1 MEHLEALYVAPT
13 SRCTLALQGKTGVIF
28 FVSRPQEAGSKV
40 FVRLGHQLG
49 LSWDPPGLWVGAE
62 GVGCVQPSPTPRLHV
77 TQYRDPHCWGPCPC
91 VYPYPWALCEL
102 LIPFSPITPGPE
114 KLWFTF
120 LPHSS
125 STLDLRAEV
134 TSLRK
139 PCLGL
144 TVNYMSLLWVSRA
157 CQLFKNCWWSWSEP
171 SGWC

>member
-1 MEHLEALYVAPT
+1 MT
-13 SRCTLALQGKTGVIF
+13 F
-28 FVSRPQEAGSKV
+28 FVSGPQEAGSKV
-40 FVRLGHQLG
+40 FVRLDHQLG

-77 TQYRDPHCWGPCPC
+77 TQYRDPHCSGTRPHPSPWEPILVSLTTRHLEFDRHPVCALTPGPCACSSFLPLP
-91 VYPYPWALCEL
+91 V
-102 LIPFSPITPGPE
+102 TPGPE

-125 STLDLRAEV
+125 STLGLRAEV

-139 PCLGL
+139 PCMGL
-144 TVNYMSLLWVSRA
+144 TVNYMSLLWVFRA